1 MLSRFS
7 TCVLAIASCS
17 LTAPALAESG
27 HWSQQM
33 DMSTQQ
39 TAAPNNRWQ
48 GNFPESTQ
56 AASSN
61 PWASTSRA
69 SEPGVDTENAFVA
82 PSGKK
87 QFPELDYSPYEEGRK
102 KIEARQSAATP
113 VESKK
118 QPVERPRANHLPNYQ
133 QPYYPGAV
141 APPYGGGYYPNPY
154 GNYGYPWSGGGYPF
168 SGGAPWGGGNNF
180 PFFNGGSPW
189 NSGSGFPMSPFNW

>member
-69 SEPGVDTENAFVA
+69 SGPGVDPENAFVA

-87 QFPELDYSPYEEGRK
+87 QFPEMDYSPYEEGRK
-102 KIEARQSAATP
+102 KIESRQSAATP

-168 SGGAPWGGGNNF
+168 SGGAPWGGGNSF